1 MKTTNLITL
10 PDGRKLA
17 YAEFGQP
24 DGHPVIY
31 FHGGASSR
39 LEPLLFDELINKFAL
54 RFIAL
59 DRPGIGQSDPQPDR
73 GFSDCPKDVVV
84 LKVNKILRYQSQ
96 WQGKSSIDCPLFNSS
111 HILMKAIYL

>member
-1 MKTTNLITL
+1 MKTTNFITL

-39 LEPLLFDELINKFAL
+39 LEPLLFDELINKFGL
-54 RFIAL
+54 RFIA
-59 DRPGIGQSDPQPDR
+59 PDR
-73 GFSDCPKDVVV
+73 KRSTLPD
-84 LKVNKILRYQSQ
+84 ST
-96 WQGKSSIDCPLFNSS
+96 
-111 HILMKAIYL
+111 